1 MAVRSQDTRYYV
13 GRGIFL
19 TCHVYVE
26 RRYYYRTVSVETRR
40 FFLQL
45 PITPYRRH
53 DDTFGYCAPS
63 LISNRYTNK
72 HKYLSTCST
81 TRARADACSLIST
94 NGIDRGTPPLPLP
107 LPPPPLTTSL
117 RLCCHVLSA
126 PYSQRPG
133 LTGDKYFTST
143 LGPASCQTPA

>member
-1 MAVRSQDTRYYV
+1 MHIICTCWSVVAVRSQDTRYYV

-72 HKYLSTCST
+72 HKYLPTCST

-94 NGIDRGTPPLPLP
+94 NGIDRGTPS
-107 LPPPPLTTSL
+107 PPPSPSPTPTHNLSPPFLPRPLGAIFP
-117 RLCCHVLSA
+117 A
-126 PYSQRPG
+126 P
-133 LTGDKYFTST
+133 
-143 LGPASCQTPA
+143 GPHGR